1 MPRWPSALGMADRDP
16 AFETATTDRTTTEG
30 PVRRSTISS
39 GRMALLFT
47 VMLVT
52 AAGNTAMQSVMP
64 SIGTALQV
72 DDVWI
77 SLAYSWSAL
86 LWVVCAPIWARRSDR
101 RGRKA
106 MMALGLVG
114 FILSMALCGLV
125 LWAGLAGWITA
136 FVALIAFAAAR
147 SLYGGFGSAAPPA
160 VQAYV
165 ASRTPR
171 VERTKALSLIASS
184 FGLGTVIG
192 PALAPL
198 MVLPFTG
205 LGLTGPFLCFA
216 LIGLVALIVLRLKLP
231 NDEPQFAARSRTFDA
246 PYASGSGG
254 APADHRASYDDGG
267 EDDDDDDGVPVEGST
282 AADPREVANLRW
294 FEPRLRPWVI
304 AGLLGGHAQAMI
316 LGISGFLVL
325 DRLALRDTP
334 ELGAGPVGIVLM
346 FGALATLLAQWGLIP
361 RFDLGPRM
369 ATLSGALIAAIGILI
384 LGAAGDLH
392 TITLGYAIASLGF
405 GLFRP
410 GTTAGTSL
418 AVSRAEQGQ
427 ASGIVA
433 SVAGASFIYAP
444 ALGVWLYNIS
454 DWLGF
459 GLAIAL
465 CLSVIAVGWRMLAS
479 DREMTGTAPPRN

>member
-1 MPRWPSALGMADRDP
+1 
-16 AFETATTDRTTTEG
+16 
-30 PVRRSTISS
+30 
-39 GRMALLFT
+39 MALLFT

-86 LWVVCAPIWARRSDR
+86 LWVVCAPFWARRSDK

-114 FILSMALCGLV
+114 FIVSMLLCGLA
-125 LWAGLAGWITA
+125 LYAGLSGWLSA
-136 FVALIAFAAAR
+136 VWALIAFAAAR

-171 VERTKALSLIASS
+171 AERTQALSLIASS

-198 MVLPFTG
+198 MVLPLLGF
-205 LGLTGPFLCFA
+205 GLTGPFIWFA
-216 LIGLVALIVLRLKLP
+216 AIGMAALVVLRWRLP
-231 NDEPQFAARSRTFDA
+231 NDEPQYAARGQAA
-246 PYASGSGG
+246 PYSSGSG
-254 APADHRASYDDGG
+254 APSDPEAAP
-267 EDDDDDDGVPVEGST
+267 EAETGVEP
-282 AADPREVANLRW
+282 PRLRW
-294 FEPRLRPWVI
+294 LDARLRPWVI
-304 AGLLGGHAQAMI
+304 AGFLGGHAQAMV

-325 DRLALRDTP
+325 DRLGLRDTP
-334 ELGAGPVGIVLM
+334 TEGAGPVGLVLM
-346 FGALATLLAQWGLIP
+346 SGAIATLLAQWGLIP
-361 RFDLGPRM
+361 RFDLGPRA
-369 ATLSGALIAAIGILI
+369 ATLWGILTAAIGTVV
-384 LGAAGDLH
+384 LGISSDLH
-392 TITLGYAIASLGF
+392 GIALGYAIASLGF

-418 AVSRAEQGQ
+418 AVTRAEQGQ

-433 SVAGASFIYAP
+433 SLAGASYIYAP
-444 ALGVWLYNIS
+444 ALGVWLYGQS

-459 GLAIAL
+459 GLIVAL
-465 CLSVIAVGWRMLAS
+465 CAAVLAHGWFALQA
-479 DREMTGTAPPRN
+479 DGDLTRERG

>member
-1 MPRWPSALGMADRDP
+1 
-16 AFETATTDRTTTEG
+16 
-30 PVRRSTISS
+30 
-39 GRMALLFT
+39 MALLFT

-64 SIGTALQV
+64 SIGTALQI

-86 LWVVCAPIWARRSDR
+86 LWVLCAPLWAERSDQ

-106 MMALGLVG
+106 MMAVGLSG
-114 FILSMALCGLV
+114 FIVSMALCGLS
-125 LWAGLAGWITA
+125 LWLGLNGMLSAMW
-136 FVALIAFAAAR
+136 ALGAFAAAR

-171 VERTKALSLIASS
+171 AERTQALSLIASS

-198 MVLPFTG
+198 MVLPI
-205 LGLTGPFLCFA
+205 LGLTGPFIVFA
-216 LIGLVALIVLRLKLP
+216 LIGAAALITLRLRLP
-231 NDEPQFAARSRTFDA
+231 DDEPQFPARGRAYDA
-246 PYASGSGG
+246 PYASGTTTDRH
-254 APADHRASYDDGG
+254 P
-267 EDDDDDDGVPVEGST
+267 
-282 AADPREVANLRW
+282 DPDPGRPPSRLRW
-294 FEPRLRPWVI
+294 SDPRLRSWVTV
-304 AGLLGGHAQAMI
+304 GLLGGHAQAMI

-325 DRLALRDTP
+325 DRMGLRDAPLEGT
-334 ELGAGPVGIVLM
+334 GPVGLVLM
-346 FGALATLLAQWGLIP
+346 CGAIATLLAQWGIIP
-361 RFDLGPRM
+361 RFDLGPRA
-369 ATLSGALIAAIGILI
+369 ATLTGIVIA
-384 LGAAGDLH
+384 
-392 TITLGYAIASLGF
+392 TLGIAMLGGASSLHSIALSYAIASLGF

-418 AVSRAEQGQ
+418 AVSKEEQGQ
-427 ASGIVA
+427 AGGVVA

-444 ALGVWLYNIS
+444 ALGVFLYNRS

-459 GLAIAL
+459 GLILAL
-465 CLSVIAVGWRMLAS
+465 CVCVLLIGWRSLQA
-479 DREMTGTAPPRN
+479 DAVLTGQES

>member
-1 MPRWPSALGMADRDP
+1 
-16 AFETATTDRTTTEG
+16 
-30 PVRRSTISS
+30 
-39 GRMALLFT
+39 MALLFT

-64 SIGTALQV
+64 SIGTALKV

-86 LWVVCAPIWARRSDR
+86 LWVVCAPIWADRSDR

-106 MMALGLVG
+106 MMALGLTG
-114 FILSMALCGLV
+114 FIVSMALCGLV
-125 LWAGLAGWITA
+125 LWAGLSGWMTA
-136 FVALIAFAAAR
+136 FWALIAFAAAR

-165 ASRTPR
+165 AARTPR
-171 VERTKALSLIASS
+171 AERTQALSLIASS

-198 MVLPFTG
+198 MVLPFLG
-205 LGLTGPFLCFA
+205 LGLTGPFICFA
-216 LIGLVALIVLRLKLP
+216 AFGLAALILLRLRLP
-231 NDEPQFAARSRTFDA
+231 NDEPQFPARGRAYDA
-246 PYASGSGG
+246 PYANGSGG
-254 APADHRASYDDGG
+254 APQDHYHDD
-267 EDDDDDDGVPVEGST
+267 EDEND
-282 AADPREVANLRW
+282 VAVGRPANPGAPAKRLRW

-304 AGLLGGHAQAMI
+304 SGLIGGHAQAMV

-325 DRLALRDTP
+325 DRLGLRDSP
-334 ELGAGPVGIVLM
+334 AEGAGPVGIVLM
-346 FGALATLLAQWGLIP
+346 SGAIATLLAQWGLIP
-361 RFDLGPRM
+361 RFDLGPRA
-369 ATLSGALIAAIGILI
+369 ATLSGILVAAFGVAL

-392 TITLGYAIASLGF
+392 TIALGYAIVSLGF

-444 ALGVWLYNIS
+444 ALGVWLYNVS

-459 GLAIAL
+459 GLIIAL
-465 CLSVIAVGWRMLAS
+465 CLIVAVVGAKTLQLDSKLTRDSA
-479 DREMTGTAPPRN
+479 

>member
-1 MPRWPSALGMADRDP
+1 MAATDP
-16 AFETATTDRTTTEG
+16 ALTGSGPAAATPPTG
-30 PVRRSTISS
+30 AIPPS
-39 GRMALLFT
+39 RMALLFM

-64 SIGTALQV
+64 SIGTALRV

-86 LWVVCAPIWARRSDR
+86 LWVVCAPYWARRSDK

-106 MMALGLVG
+106 MMALGLAG
-114 FILSMALCGLV
+114 FIASFVLCGAA
-125 LWAGLAGWITA
+125 LWAGLAGWMGAVWT
-136 FVALIAFAAAR
+136 LIAFAAAR

-171 VERTKALSLIASS
+171 SERTQALSLIASS

-198 MVLPFTG
+198 MVVSFLG
-205 LGLTGPFLCFA
+205 IGLTGPFLGFA
-216 LIGLVALIVLRLKLP
+216 VIGVVALVLLRWRLP
-231 NDEPQFAARSRTFDA
+231 NDEPQFAARGQAVAYS
-246 PYASGSGG
+246 SGSGAPVDPQDTSESSEAPDA
-254 APADHRASYDDGG
+254 APAA
-267 EDDDDDDGVPVEGST
+267 
-282 AADPREVANLRW
+282 PRLTWRD
-294 FEPRLRPWVI
+294 PRLRPWVF
-304 AGLLGGHAQAMI
+304 AGLIGGHAQAMVQ
-316 LGISGFLVL
+316 GIAGFLVL

-334 ELGAGPVGIVLM
+334 AEGVGPVTLVM
-346 FGALATLLAQWGLIP
+346 AFGAIATLLAQWGLIP
-361 RFDLGPRM
+361 RFKLGPRS
-369 ATLSGALIAAIGILI
+369 ATLWGITAAATGTLLLAVAGELYFIAMS
-384 LGAAGDLH
+384 
-392 TITLGYAIASLGF
+392 YAIASLGF

-418 AVSRAEQGQ
+418 AVTKAEQGQ

-433 SVAGASFIYAP
+433 SLAGASYIYAP
-444 ALGVWLYNIS
+444 ALGVWLYGHS

-459 GLAIAL
+459 GLIAAL
-465 CLSVIAVGWRMLAS
+465 CLIVLVHGWYRLQA
-479 DREMTGTAPPRN
+479 DTDLTQERG

>member
-1 MPRWPSALGMADRDP
+1 MAATDP
-16 AFETATTDRTTTEG
+16 ALTGSDTAAAPPTG
-30 PVRRSTISS
+30 AIPPA
-39 GRMALLFT
+39 RMALLFM

-72 DDVWI
+72 EDVWI

-86 LWVVCAPIWARRSDR
+86 LWVICAPFWARRSDK

-106 MMALGLVG
+106 MMALGLAG
-114 FILSMALCGLV
+114 FIASFVLCGAA
-125 LWAGLAGWITA
+125 LWAGLAGWMGAVWT
-136 FVALIAFAAAR
+136 LIAFAAAR

-171 VERTKALSLIASS
+171 SQRTQALSLIASS

-198 MVLPFTG
+198 MVVSFLG
-205 LGLTGPFLCFA
+205 IGLTGPFLGFA
-216 LIGLVALIVLRLKLP
+216 LIGVVALVLLRWRLP
-231 NDEPQFAARSRTFDA
+231 NDEPQ
-246 PYASGSGG
+246 YATRGQAVAYSSGSG
-254 APADHRASYDDGG
+254 APVDPQDTPETG
-267 EDDDDDDGVPVEGST
+267 EAPE
-282 AADPREVANLRW
+282 AAPDAPRLSWRD
-294 FEPRLRPWVI
+294 PRLRPWVF
-304 AGLLGGHAQAMI
+304 AGLIGGHAQAMVQ
-316 LGISGFLVL
+316 GIAGFLVL

-334 ELGAGPVGIVLM
+334 AEGVGPVTLVM
-346 FGALATLLAQWGLIP
+346 AFGAIATLLAQWGLIP
-361 RFDLGPRM
+361 RFKLGPRS
-369 ATLSGALIAAIGILI
+369 ATLWGITAAAFGTLLLAVAGELYFIAMS
-384 LGAAGDLH
+384 
-392 TITLGYAIASLGF
+392 YAIASLGF

-418 AVSRAEQGQ
+418 AVTRAEQGQ

-433 SVAGASFIYAP
+433 SLAGASYIYAP
-444 ALGVWLYNIS
+444 ALGVWLYGHS

-459 GLAIAL
+459 GLIAAL
-465 CLSVIAVGWRMLAS
+465 CGIVLVHGWFKLQA
-479 DREMTGTAPPRN
+479 DTDLTRERA

>member
-1 MPRWPSALGMADRDP
+1 MGDADPEMSMTTPAVAAPRQ
-16 AFETATTDRTTTEG
+16 
-30 PVRRSTISS
+30 RSISRE
-39 GRMALLFT
+39 RMILLFA
-47 VMLVT
+47 VMLTT

-86 LWVVCAPIWARRSDR
+86 LWVICAPIWADRSDR

-114 FILSMALCGLV
+114 FIASFALCGLM
-125 LWAGLAGWITA
+125 LWFGLTGYLTA
-136 FVALIAFAAAR
+136 FWALLLFAAAR

-171 VERTKALSLIASS
+171 SERTQALSLIASS

-198 MVLPFTG
+198 MVLPWV
-205 LGLTGPFLCFA
+205 GLTGPFLIFA
-216 LIGLVALIVLRLKLP
+216 LIGVIALVALRWRLP
-231 NDEPQFAARSRTFDA
+231 NDEPQFPARGKAYDA
-246 PYASGSGG
+246 PYSGSPTSEMSRG
-254 APADHRASYDDGG
+254 DD
-267 EDDDDDDGVPVEGST
+267 EDENEEQVE
-282 AADPREVANLRW
+282 PHKLRW
-294 FEPRLRPWVI
+294 FEERLRPWVI
-304 AGLLGGHAQAMI
+304 IGLIGGHAQAMV

-325 DRLALRDTP
+325 DRLGLRETP
-334 ELGAGPVGIVLM
+334 AEGTGPVGLVLM
-346 FGALATLLAQWGLIP
+346 SGAIATLLAQWGLIP
-361 RFDLGPRM
+361 RFNLGPRS
-369 ATLSGALIAAIGILI
+369 ATLSGIAVAAFGVAFLGI
-384 LGAAGDLH
+384 ADDLH
-392 TITLGYAIASLGF
+392 SIALAYAIASLGF

-410 GTTAGTSL
+410 GNTAGTSL
-418 AVSRAEQGQ
+418 AVTRHEQGQ
-427 ASGIVA
+427 ASGITA

-444 ALGVWLYNIS
+444 ALGVWLYGHS

-459 GLAIAL
+459 GLIVAL
-465 CLSVIAVGWRMLAS
+465 CAIVFVYGWLSLQS
-479 DREMTGTAPPRN
+479 DSKLTRDRV

>member
-1 MPRWPSALGMADRDP
+1 MADSDP
-16 AFETATTDRTTTEG
+16 DLTRGAPAASRAG
-30 PVRRSTISS
+30 AIPPA
-39 GRMALLFT
+39 RMALLFM

-64 SIGTALQV
+64 SIGTALGV
-72 DDVWI
+72 ADVWI

-86 LWVVCAPIWARRSDR
+86 LWVVCAPLWARRSDK

-106 MMALGLVG
+106 MMAVGLAG
-114 FILSMALCGLV
+114 FITSFVLCGAA
-125 LWAGLAGWITA
+125 LWAGLAGWMSALWT
-136 FVALIAFAAAR
+136 LIAFAAAR

-171 VERTKALSLIASS
+171 AERTRALSLIASS

-198 MVLPFTG
+198 MVVPFLG

-216 LIGLVALIVLRLKLP
+216 AIGVIALVLLRLRLP
-231 NDEPQFAARSRTFDA
+231 NDEPRFAARGTPA
-246 PYASGSGG
+246 PYASASG
-254 APADHRASYDDGG
+254 APADPGETGDA
-267 EDDDDDDGVPVEGST
+267 EDDDPTEP
-282 AADPREVANLRW
+282 PRLTWRD
-294 FEPRLRPWVI
+294 PRLRPWVF

-316 LGISGFLVL
+316 QGIAGFLVL
-325 DRLALRDTP
+325 DRLGLRDTP
-334 ELGAGPVGIVLM
+334 AEGVGPVTVVM
-346 FGALATLLAQWGLIP
+346 AFGAIATLLAQWGLIP
-361 RFDLGPRM
+361 RFDLGPRA
-369 ATLSGALIAAIGILI
+369 ATLWGISAAAIGTVL
-384 LGAAGDLH
+384 LAVAGDLH
-392 TITLGYAIASLGF
+392 LIALGYAIASLGF

-418 AVSRAEQGQ
+418 AVTRAEQGQ

-433 SVAGASFIYAP
+433 SLAGASYIYAP
-444 ALGVWLYNIS
+444 ALGVWLYGHS

-459 GLAIAL
+459 GLIVAL
-465 CLSVIAVGWRMLAS
+465 CAIVLVHGWFKLQA
-479 DREMTGTAPPRN
+479 DRELTKERS